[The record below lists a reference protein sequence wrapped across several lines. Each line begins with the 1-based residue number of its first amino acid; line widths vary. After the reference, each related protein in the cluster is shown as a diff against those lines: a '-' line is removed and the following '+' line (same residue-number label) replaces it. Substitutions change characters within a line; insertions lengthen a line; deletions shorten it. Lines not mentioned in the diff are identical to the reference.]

1 MTSKVEKVV
10 DAFKNSIN
18 FEKEDYTLKE
28 LYKLLE
34 ESFKSVHGKKK
45 SPTEKKPPSAYNMF
59 IRDEIAKI
67 KSENPSGVP
76 PNEYMKMAAERW
88 KAHKEN
94 LSA

>member
-1 MTSKVEKVV
+1 MTSKVEKVIEG
-10 DAFKNSIN
+10 FKTSIN
-18 FEKEDYTLKE
+18 LDKDDYTLKE

-34 ESFKSVHGKKK
+34 ESYKSVYGKKK
-45 SPTEKKPPSAYNMF
+45 STDKKPPSAYNMF

-67 KSENPSGVP
+67 KSESPSGVA

-94 LSA
+94 LTA